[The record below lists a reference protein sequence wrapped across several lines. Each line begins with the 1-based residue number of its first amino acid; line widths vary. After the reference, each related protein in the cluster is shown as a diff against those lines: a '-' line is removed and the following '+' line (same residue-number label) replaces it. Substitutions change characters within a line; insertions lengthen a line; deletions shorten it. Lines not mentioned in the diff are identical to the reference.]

1 MKRAG
6 RLASAR
12 SSWLKKFEGK
22 NIVAGYRKHFGVA
35 WMCAFTFR
43 FISHFRIG
51 WSWETSYRSASG
63 HKYADLTARKFFT
76 TINV

>member
-12 SSWLKKFEGK
+12 SSWLKKFDGK
-22 NIVAGYRKHFGVA
+22 NIVAGYRKHFGVD

-43 FISHFRIG
+43 FNKSFSNWLVLG
-51 WSWETSYRSASG
+51 
-63 HKYADLTARKFFT
+63 
-76 TINV
+76 N